1 MAIKQKFTNNF
12 LDYLESIQ
20 ENIKYILSF
29 IIITNFIIIF
39 LIKFA
44 IRAREKFKNFFQTNE
59 STKQEVLLIIAH
71 PDDEIMFFYPTLI
84 NFIKNKIKIRIL
96 CLSNGNFDGIGQIR
110 QGEFSQVMK
119 MLKIEDY
126 KIINDERLN
135 DGIKVK
141 WDESYIAARI
151 KQYLSEEEGD
161 SNSKIIN
168 FNKIG
173 TIITFDE
180 NGVTKHPNHSSCC
193 HGLL

>member
-1 MAIKQKFTNNF
+1 MAIKQRFDNNLF
-12 LDYLESIQ
+12 DYLESIQ

-44 IRAREKFKNFFQTNE
+44 IRTREKFKNFFHTIE

-71 PDDEIMFFYPTLI
+71 PDDEIMFFYPTII
-84 NFIKNKIKIRIL
+84 NLLKNKIKIRIL
-96 CLSNGNFDGIGQIR
+96 CLCNGNFDGLGKIR
-110 QGEFSQVMK
+110 EGEFSQVMK
-119 MLKIEDY
+119 MLRIDNY
-126 KIINDERLN
+126 KIINDEKLN

-141 WDESYIAARI
+141 WDENHIAARI

-161 SNSKIIN
+161 SNGKIIN
-168 FNKIG
+168 FNRIG
-173 TIITFDE
+173 IIITFDE